1 MFPLAVSYSSRRL
14 TGGVG
19 FVLPMLPR
27 GAFALVLLFMQVTG
41 TSVPMYSPRNVIY
54 AVLWL
59 SLLKQLTLSHF

>member
-41 TSVPMYSPRNVIY
+41 TSVPMDLTRKVIY
-54 AVLWL
+54 AVLW
-59 SLLKQLTLSHF
+59 